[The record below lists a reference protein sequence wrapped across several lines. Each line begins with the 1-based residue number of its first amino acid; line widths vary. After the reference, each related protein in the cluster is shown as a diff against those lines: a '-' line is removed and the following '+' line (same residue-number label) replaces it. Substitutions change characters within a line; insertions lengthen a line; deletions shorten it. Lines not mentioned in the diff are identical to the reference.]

1 MKVFKNS
8 IRIIII
14 IIIPFL
20 LLGCSSKISKYYN
33 YNRFINNYNIHV
45 INDSLQLYFKSPADI
60 NYITNR
66 NELKK
71 ILKKSTIKIKDSV
84 LIYGQTNDPPY
95 EYFVTISNKESYSIP
110 QNIIHY
116 DTLVNKKN
124 IRFIGIL
131 KYLY

>member
-116 DTLVNKKN
+116 DTLVNKKK
-124 IRFIGIL
+124 IL
-131 KYLY
+131 DLLEML